1 MPPGRSSRYV
11 SVQALRG
18 LAAMLVVLIHAMESA
33 RDHLGS
39 GYVLYS
45 GAAGVDIFFAIS
57 GFIMVVTTASSW
69 GAAGAG
75 ASFMR
80 RRLMRLVPLYWL
92 ATGIRLGLLLAVPGL
107 VRHTKL
113 HLWHTIASF
122 LFIPAWNFEHLPVP
136 LLPVG
141 WTLSYELLFYILF
154 AAALMLSRHP
164 IRWATAFLLVA
175 VGIGY
180 FQTSA
185 WGAAPMILN
194 SLLIEFIFGM
204 AIGYATLHG
213 IRFSKGCAGPI
224 LLFAFVALLA
234 TDIARPGSPPRFILW
249 GIPAA
254 LILLASVSV
263 EEHVAGPLAG
273 LPNTLGDASYAIYL
287 FHVFAIE
294 AMWVTFDK
302 LHLTPHVGDM
312 TAILSGTV
320 VSAIVGLA
328 AHFYLEKP
336 MMQFIRSKSS
346 SRRVP
351 PATAVPRPEALVP
364 RAFES

>member
-1 MPPGRSSRYV
+1 
-11 SVQALRG
+11 
-18 LAAMLVVLIHAMESA
+18 MLVVLIHAMQSA
-33 RDHLGS
+33 KDHLGS
-39 GYVLYS
+39 GYVLES

-69 GAAGAG
+69 GARGAG

-80 RRLMRLVPLYWL
+80 RRLIRLVPLYWL
-92 ATGIRLGLLLAVPGL
+92 ATGIRLALLLALPGL
-107 VRHTKL
+107 VRHTRL
-113 HLWHTIASF
+113 SLWHTVASF

-154 AAALMLSRHP
+154 AAALVLSRHP
-164 IRWATAFLLVA
+164 IRWASGFLLVA

-180 FQTSA
+180 FQTPA
-185 WGAAPMILN
+185 WGAAPVILN

-204 AIGYATLHG
+204 AIGYATLRG
-213 IRFSKGCAGPI
+213 IRFSKSSAALVFLVSFIG
-224 LLFAFVALLA
+224 LLA
-234 TDIARPGSPPRFILW
+234 TDIARPGSPARFILW

-263 EEHVAGPLAG
+263 EEQVARPLAG

-287 FHVFAIE
+287 FHIFAVE
-294 AMWVTFDK
+294 AMWVACDK
-302 LHLTPHVGDM
+302 LHLTPHMGV
-312 TAILSGTV
+312 TI
-320 VSAIVGLA
+320 AIVAGTLASAVVGVA

-336 MMQFIRSKSS
+336 MMELIRSKIPA
-346 SRRVP
+346 RRVP
-351 PATAVPRPEALVP
+351 PAAAVPQPEPLGMQTVQN
-364 RAFES
+364 